1 MAQRATDDA
10 TTTPSG
16 SPAKQA
22 APGAPSP
29 APNLRPRPWWMLFLV
44 VMATNFL
51 LMRTCFP
58 EPPSITVPYTF
69 FKDQVEAGNVVS
81 VTGVGDSIRGTF
93 RSEVTYPSERAEG
106 EQPAEAPAPG

>member
-1 MAQRATDDA
+1 MAERATGKGP
-10 TTTPSG
+10 TP
-16 SPAKQA
+16 PAGKKADPA

-44 VMATNFL
+44 VMATNFMV
-51 LMRTCFP
+51 MRACFP

-69 FKDQVEAGNVVS
+69 FKQQVEAGNVVS

-93 RSEVTYPSERAEG
+93 RSEVTYPAER
-106 EQPAEAPAPG
+106 